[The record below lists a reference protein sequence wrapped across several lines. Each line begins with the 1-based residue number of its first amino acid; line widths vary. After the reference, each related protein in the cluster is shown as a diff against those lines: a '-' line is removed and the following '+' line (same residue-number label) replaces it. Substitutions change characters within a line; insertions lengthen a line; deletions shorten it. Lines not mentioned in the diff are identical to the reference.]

1 MAGLAGL
8 GEVWLGKA
16 GEARLG
22 GICSGQARQGRF
34 ETEVG
39 NNRRRKKMKGLD
51 YIGWITASGIAEAR
65 HYSGICD
72 NVKILKSALKREKE
86 FKNRKTVIRM
96 LEIGIRKLEKEKKH
110 V

>member
-16 GEARLG
+16 GLKQK
-22 GICSGQARQGRF
+22 S
-34 ETEVG
+34 ETTEG
-39 NNRRRKKMKGLD
+39 EKMKGLD
-51 YIGWITASGIAEAR
+51 YIGWITASSIEDAR
-65 HYSGICD
+65 HYSGLCD
-72 NVKILKSALKREKE
+72 NVKVLKSALKCERE

-96 LEIGIRKLEKEKKH
+96 LEVRIRKIEKEKKH